1 MQRQLS
7 LPSGATAEDGAARAA
22 REFEV
27 PEGRV
32 NPVGWRTAAAG
43 RGSEPEAPRRDPA
56 SLRGAP
62 GQRQSCWELR
72 QQIHPAR
79 EPRRAADASAGQTI
93 PILPP
98 GPGIRSVPAAARQ
111 LPTHPTH
118 RHTHTNTQAQAHTAT
133 HTHKPSWPEK
143 PQEPAAMGSPS
154 VSEEERGAGRAGS
167 PGSSSRIPA
176 GKAPPEAK
184 KQSELQGNADSN
196 AEISPHP
203 RLKNLFPQ
211 LEEEEK
217 NNSNKKKSR
226 NKSANQARRA
236 VSVAQGSGWTGQES
250 EGVPRARQRKA
261 DDGLQVAFGA
271 RFASG
276 MQREL
281 AAPAPASTL
290 PRNGSPRRRRE
301 SER

>member
-7 LPSGATAEDGAARAA
+7 SPSGATAEDGAARAA

-118 RHTHTNTQAQAHTAT
+118 RHTHTHTQTRRHKHTQPRT
-133 HTHKPSWPEK
+133 RTNPL
-143 PQEPAAMGSPS
+143 
-154 VSEEERGAGRAGS
+154 GR
-167 PGSSSRIPA
+167 R
-176 GKAPPEAK
+176 
-184 KQSELQGNADSN
+184 
-196 AEISPHP
+196 
-203 RLKNLFPQ
+203 
-211 LEEEEK
+211 
-217 NNSNKKKSR
+217 
-226 NKSANQARRA
+226 
-236 VSVAQGSGWTGQES
+236 
-250 EGVPRARQRKA
+250 
-261 DDGLQVAFGA
+261 
-271 RFASG
+271 
-276 MQREL
+276 
-281 AAPAPASTL
+281 
-290 PRNGSPRRRRE
+290 SPRSPQQWARLQ
-301 SER
+301 

>member
-7 LPSGATAEDGAARAA
+7 SPSGATAEDGAARAA

-118 RHTHTNTQAQAHTAT
+118 RHTHT
-133 HTHKPSWPEK
+133 HTHKHAGTSTHSHAHAQTLLAGEAPGARSNGL
-143 PQEPAAMGSPS
+143 AFS
-154 VSEEERGAGRAGS
+154 ERGGAGS
-167 PGSSSRIPA
+167 REGR
-176 GKAPPEAK
+176 
-184 KQSELQGNADSN
+184 Q
-196 AEISPHP
+196 P
-203 RLKNLFPQ
+203 RLQQPD
-211 LEEEEK
+211 
-217 NNSNKKKSR
+217 SCRKSPP
-226 NKSANQARRA
+226 
-236 VSVAQGSGWTGQES
+236 GGQ
-250 EGVPRARQRKA
+250 K
-261 DDGLQVAFGA
+261 
-271 RFASG
+271 
-276 MQREL
+276 
-281 AAPAPASTL
+281 TK
-290 PRNGSPRRRRE
+290 
-301 SER
+301 